1 MNDTMLAAVVTPEK
15 TLEVR
20 SLPIPHFGP
29 YEALVEMRFGATCA
43 GTDQRVIDH
52 GHPRPLHYPG
62 ILGHE
67 SVGRVVAVGEKVTS
81 FAVGVV
87 RNLPDAPAH

>member
-20 SLPIPHFGP
+20 SLPLPRFGS

-52 GHPRPLHYPG
+52 GQMCIRDRLQAARP
-62 ILGHE
+62 
-67 SVGRVVAVGEKVTS
+67 TS
-81 FAVGVV
+81 CS
-87 RNLPDAPAH
+87 